1 MGLLIVGGREIA
13 TDKEGYLREPALWD
27 EAVAAAI
34 AEAEGLALSDDHWQ
48 VVRYVRRY
56 YEEFKT
62 SPAMRPLVKY
72 LGQHLGSEKGNSIFL
87 ASLFPGGAAKQ
98 ATKLAGL
105 PKPTRCI

>member
-1 MGLLIVGGREIA
+1 MLWVAGREIA
-13 TDKEGYLREPALWD
+13 TDAEGYLREPGLWD

-34 AEAEGLALSDDHWQ
+34 AEAEGLVLGEDHWQ
-48 VVRYVRRY
+48 VLRYVRRY

-72 LGQHLGSEKGNSIFL
+72 LGQHLGPEKGNSLFL
-87 ASLFPGGAAKQ
+87 AGLFPGGAAKQ

>member
-1 MGLLIVGGREIA
+1 MLIVNGREFA
-13 TDKEGYLREPALWD
+13 TDKEGYLAEPAAWD

-34 AEAEGLALSDDHWQ
+34 AAAEGLPMSEDHWL
-48 VVRYVRRY
+48 VVRYVRRF

-72 LGQHLGSEKGNSIFL
+72 LGQHLGTDRGNSIFL
-87 ASLFPGGAAKQ
+87 AKLFPGGAAKQ
-98 ATKLAGL
+98 ATKIAGL